1 MGSLLIQFR
10 VIDNSSSLHINMKVF
25 IVLAL
30 ISISS
35 AAKLRFEPFSNEFSD
50 CGGSRIRIDTLS
62 VDPDPVPVPGQAT
75 VNAAGE
81 VTADL
86 TGDGLKMAIKLTKV
100 KPTHLDVPCVDGL
113 GSCTYDVCTE
123 LIYPDAPACAFFPA
137 DVECKCPLPA
147 NKLALENL
155 VVDLPD
161 QSWAVDLILNG
172 SFEATVKIYNEADGI
187 DNPEGCLQG
196 KFSVDAS

>member
-1 MGSLLIQFR
+1 
-10 VIDNSSSLHINMKVF
+10 MKVF

-123 LIYPDAPACAFFPA
+123 LIYPDAP
-137 DVECKCPLPA
+137 LPA

-172 SFEATVKIYNEADGI
+172 
-187 DNPEGCLQG
+187 
-196 KFSVDAS
+196 